1 MKRMIIVIVLLFNIC
16 ACSGVEEVTIIRA
29 SLIIPQA
36 ISRPAQVLAPDTPE
50 EADDDFPEEEE
61 YAREEDRRIYSDYSK
76 QLGIALDGTENKALL
91 AVIEEWLGTRYKMG
105 GCSKSG
111 VDCSC
116 FVKSVYQKAYAA
128 ELGRSSADM
137 FQDDLMSVKLDN
149 LKEGDL
155 LFFRTKGGRISHV
168 GIYLKNDKFVHVSRL
183 KGVKISSLDYF
194 KKILFSARRLKNKDQ
209 MISKRFAENISVLR
223 K

>member
-1 MKRMIIVIVLLFNIC
+1 LFNIC
-16 ACSGVEEVTIIRA
+16 ACSAVEEVTVIRS
-29 SLIIPQA
+29 SLIIPRA
-36 ISRPAQVLAPDTPE
+36 ISRPAPARVLIPDTQE
-50 EADDDFPEEEE
+50 ESEDDFPEDEED
-61 YAREEDRRIYSDYSK
+61 AREEERRIYSEYSK

-91 AVIEEWLGTRYKMG
+91 SAIEEWLGTRYKMG

-116 FVKSVYQKAYAA
+116 FVKAVYQKAYDT

-137 FQDDLMSVKLDN
+137 FQHDLISVRLDN

-155 LFFRTKGGRISHV
+155 LFFKTKGGGISHV

-194 KKILFSARRLKNKDQ
+194 KQILFSARRLKNKDQ
-209 MISKRFAENISVLR
+209 MISKKSVENMPVLR